1 LKAQTGN
8 FLEWFEGN
16 QHRLTGYGVWL
27 RGGELNTLPAEAFAE
42 RPFRILIAR
51 LSTYF
56 DTVDSWTH
64 KLLYSLAVADP
75 AAFADLAYL
84 PPQNDLAIFK
94 ADGVPVLL
102 GTGTKRPPSGF
113 HLLALSN
120 SCVQELINLPRLM
133 AGSGIP
139 LKKSERMSRPDV
151 PLVILGG
158 ANAMNT
164 SALWTDDP
172 LLDGVFVGT
181 GAESV
186 RALFGICR
194 DAFMNGVPK
203 QKIVEVLET
212 VDGFFQPDKIR
223 PTRKAPSLPPSA
235 DGLPE
240 GAPVLYGESQ
250 PGCAPL
256 AISEGC
262 PCFCGFCSEAWVRKP
277 YRETPYDVLTAKMDA
292 MKAGMGISQIEFSSF
307 NFNVHSRI
315 FDLLWHAAGRF
326 DRIRLKSQRFDR
338 IADDPAVVQILVAAG
353 KTSMTCGLE
362 GISARLRRYLNKG
375 LDDGKIV
382 ESLASLHV
390 KALRELKIFLIATGL
405 ENAEDLRE
413 FDLLLDALRSVQM
426 EQSQYP
432 RTIFSVT
439 PLVRFP
445 WTPLEFEDAPTS
457 GIVAGVAR
465 EIAGRVRS
473 HGFEFRES
481 SPPHEYWVSQVLARA
496 ADPRIGDALVE
507 ACLDTEAL
515 YYRNI
520 PERFAAVFRNR
531 LAKRD
536 FMPDG
541 LLRGK
546 PPAQSGDRPWR
557 SIRTGVRLDFLI
569 RQYEKNRVFLE
580 VPSCLGSGA
589 SPGDCSGCGACP
601 DDAAMTGLTRA
612 AQNRA
617 YSASKFG
624 EWVRTARGSVREIPL
639 KVRASVKNRGIPRNL
654 LAAAAAS
661 GLMSAERKLTP
672 HYFGFTKSFWDERE
686 NPPWV
691 WGDDI
696 LTLRWNG
703 RGGSML
709 TDLLRDPEFLE
720 KVNQKTGDWG
730 SVAGAAPESPEW
742 FDLMIRSP
750 FPFDLSVYLK
760 KTALGGT
767 VRKTPEGG
775 YRYDFTKESVR
786 KKILSA
792 LTLPDKAPDLWTLT
806 VTAGPKFSVEAF
818 LKDAFTLP
826 DPKAWVR
833 ISVECL
839 FPPME
844 PSHEILVEEMPS
856 SRKKNR

>member
-1 LKAQTGN
+1 M
-8 FLEWFEGN
+8 
-16 QHRLTGYGVWL
+16 WL
-27 RGGELNTLPAEAFAE
+27 RGVELNTLPTEACAE

-64 KLLYSLAVADP
+64 KLLYSLAVTDP

-94 ADGVPVLL
+94 SDGVPLLL
-102 GTGTKRPPSGF
+102 GTGTKRPPCGF

-120 SCVQELINLPRLM
+120 SCVQELINLPRLL

-164 SALWTDDP
+164 SAFWTDDP

-181 GAESV
+181 GIESV
-186 RALFGICR
+186 KAIFGICR
-194 DAFMNGVPK
+194 DAVLNGIAK
-203 QKIVEVLET
+203 STIIEVLET
-212 VDGFFQPDKIR
+212 VEGFFQPDKIR
-223 PTRKAPSLPPSA
+223 PTRITHPARLSEDSPPET
-235 DGLPE
+235 G
-240 GAPVLYGESQ
+240 PVLYGESQ

-277 YRETPYDVLTAKMDA
+277 YRETPYDLLTAKMDA
-292 MKAGMGISQIEFSSF
+292 LKADMGLSQIEFSSF

-375 LDDGKIV
+375 LDDAKIID
-382 ESLASLHV
+382 SLAALHV
-390 KALRELKIFLIATGL
+390 KPLRELKVFLIATSL
-405 ENAEDLRE
+405 ENTEDLRE
-413 FDLLLDALRSVQM
+413 FDLLLDSLRKIQM
-426 EQSQYP
+426 EQSLYP
-432 RTIFSVT
+432 RMIFSVT
-439 PLVRFP
+439 ALVRFP
-445 WTPLEFEDAPTS
+445 WTPLEFEDAPSSEIVT
-457 GIVAGVAR
+457 GIVR
-465 EIAGRVRS
+465 EIANRVRS

-496 ADPRIGDALVE
+496 SDPRIGHALVE
-507 ACLDTEAL
+507 TCLDTEAF

-531 LAKRD
+531 LTKKD
-536 FMPDG
+536 LLPDG

-546 PPAQSGDRPWR
+546 PPSQSGEQPWR
-557 SIRTGVRLDFLI
+557 KIHTGVRWDFLV
-569 RQYEKNRVFLE
+569 RQYEKNRMFLE
-580 VPSCLGSGA
+580 VPSCLGSNA
-589 SPGDCSGCGACP
+589 SAADCSGCGACP
-601 DDAAMTGLTRA
+601 DDAAKAGLTRA
-612 AQNRA
+612 VQNRTF
-617 YSASKFG
+617 SASKFG
-624 EWVRTARGSVREIPL
+624 EWVRITHDSVREIPL
-639 KVRASVKNRGIPRNL
+639 KIRASEKNRGIPRTL

-686 NPPWV
+686 NPPWI

-696 LTLRWNG
+696 LYLKWNKQG
-703 RGGSML
+703 VQILS
-709 TDLLRDPEFLE
+709 DLLQDPDFLE
-720 KVNQKTGDWG
+720 KVNRKIEDWG
-730 SVAGAAPESPEW
+730 QVAGFASKSPEW
-742 FDLMIRSP
+742 FDLRIRSP
-750 FPFDLSVYLK
+750 YPFDLSEYMK
-760 KTALGGT
+760 KNGLEGT
-767 VRKTPEGG
+767 IRKIAGGG
-775 YRYDFTKESVR
+775 YRYDFTRESVR

-792 LTLPDKAPDLWTLT
+792 LTLPDKEPDLWTLT
-806 VTAGPKFSVEAF
+806 ITAGPKFSVEAF

-833 ISVECL
+833 ISVECI
-839 FPPME
+839 FPPAE
-844 PSHEILVEEMPS
+844 QSREILVAETQH
-856 SRKKNR
+856 SRKRGR